1 MIKIFNSLAEIDELL
16 KKHNNYRNNCLN
28 LIASENYINP
38 TVRKYLDSDLCGR
51 YGCYEGLEGE
61 EREYTGNKYIK
72 EIESK
77 TIELVKD
84 IFEADYCDL
93 RAIGGHIAGV
103 ASVLALTDPEDL
115 IMEVVLENWG
125 HGLIDPMA
133 ETVEHFG
140 RVFNVEA
147 IPYQE
152 NQTIDTDKFIDQIR
166 LKKPKLIILGSSG
179 MLFPEPI
186 AEISEVA
193 KEVGAYLIH
202 DASHISGLIAGG
214 VFPNPLNEGAG
225 LMFCS
230 THKSFPG
237 PQGGM
242 ILSNSKEIMLKVN
255 EVMPSLVTSH
265 HINRLPAL
273 AAAIL
278 EMKKY
283 GEKYGKQI
291 IKNSKA
297 LAEALAQKG
306 FNILAEDRGFT
317 ESHLLLM
324 DVSNFGGSYKASRL
338 LEDCQIL
345 TSDDFG
351 GPDKEIRI
359 GTAEITRRGMKE
371 KDMKKV
377 ADFFERVLV
386 NQENEDQIVKDLKDY
401 LDQFNDCSYCL
412 EKIKYKKN

>member
-1 MIKIFNSLAEIDELL
+1 MIKIFNSLAEINQLL
-16 KKHNNYRNNCLN
+16 KKHDDYRNNCLN

-38 TVRKYLDSDLCGR
+38 TVRKYLNSDLCGR

-61 EREYTGNKYIK
+61 DREYTGNKYIK

-84 IFEADYCDL
+84 IFKADYCDL

-115 IMEVVLENWG
+115 IMEVILENWG
-125 HGLIDPMA
+125 HGLIEPMA
-133 ETVEHFG
+133 ATVRHFD
-140 RVFNVEA
+140 RVFNVEP
-147 IPYQE
+147 IPYQK
-152 NQTIDTDKFIDQIR
+152 NQTINTEKFMAEIR

-179 MLFPEPI
+179 MLFPEGV
-186 AEISEVA
+186 AEIAAVA
-193 KEVGAYLIH
+193 EEVGAYLIH
-202 DASHISGLIAGG
+202 DSSHISGLIAGG
-214 VFPNPLNEGAG
+214 VFPNPLEEGAD

-237 PQGGM
+237 PQGGI
-242 ILSNSKEIMLKVN
+242 ILSNSKEIMQKVN
-255 EVMPSLVTSH
+255 KVMPTLVTSH

-283 GEKYGKQI
+283 GEKYGRQI

-297 LAEALAQKG
+297 LAEELSQKN
-306 FNILAEDRGFT
+306 FNVLAEDRGFT

-324 DVSNFGGSYKASRL
+324 DVSEFGGSYKAARK
-338 LEDCQIL
+338 LESSQIL

-371 KDMKKV
+371 KDMGEI
-377 ADFFERVLV
+377 ADFFKRVLIA
-386 NQENEDQIVKDLKDY
+386 QEKEEEIINDLERY
-401 LDQFNDCSYCL
+401 LNQFNDFSYCL
-412 EKIKYKKN
+412 KK